1 MSKTE
6 DDMSTYEAR
15 CGLTVSGKGASSPP
29 AAGNLARQARIAIE
43 RGRRERSLATWSM
56 LQAVFGRPEARDA
69 GALAEAPDKPLL

>member
-15 CGLTVSGKGASSPP
+15 CGLTVSGRGASVP
-29 AAGNLARQARIAIE
+29 ARNLAQQARIAIE